1 MTARHASP
9 HRNTLCS
16 AAARLATW
24 TALAVLW
31 LAPAVAAE
39 PDTVYFPSTDGR
51 TEVTGYLFKP
61 QGRGPFPAVVMLHGR
76 GGPYSS
82 NVSADCTLVSRTTP
96 ASPCNAGTL
105 SKRHVMW
112 GSYWAERGYL
122 ALLPDS
128 FGPRGKAHGFGRHTH
143 DDPERDDV
151 NERTVRPLDAEG
163 ALAYLRQ
170 RSDVAASRIVLQGW
184 SNGGSTALNVLLR
197 QGLQSSGF
205 RGALIFYPGCG
216 ENSLLGPT
224 LRTRAPVQLFL
235 AADDEEVS
243 PALCS
248 AMAERSRQA
257 GTAIETTIYPGATH
271 GFDEPSASR
280 QAIAGNGPAMDDT
293 LRRAAPLVL
302 EWLRR

>member
-1 MTARHASP
+1 MGRHVFRQQVCGVGALGGW
-9 HRNTLCS
+9 R
-16 AAARLATW
+16 
-24 TALAVLW
+24 LAVLMM
-31 LAPAVAAE
+31 LATLGLSPAAAAQPE
-39 PDTVYFPSTDGR
+39 TVYFQSADGR
-51 TEVTGYLFKP
+51 TELTGYLFKP
-61 QGRGPFPAVVMLHGR
+61 QGAGPFPAIVMLHGR

-82 NVSADCTLVSRTTP
+82 NVNADCTLVSRAVP

-105 SKRHVMW
+105 SKRHMMW
-112 GSYWAERGYL
+112 GNYWAERGYV

-128 FGPRGKAHGFGRHTH
+128 FGPRGKAHGFGRGTH
-143 DDPERDDV
+143 DDPDRADV

-170 RSDVAASRIVLQGW
+170 RKDIIADRIVLQGW
-184 SNGGSTALNVLLR
+184 SNGGSTVLNVLLR
-197 QGLQSSGF
+197 EGQHSSV

-216 ENSLLGPT
+216 ENSLIGPT
-224 LRTRAPVQLFL
+224 LRSRVPVQLFL

-248 AMAERSRQA
+248 AMAERSRNA

-280 QAIAGNGPAMDDT
+280 QATAGNGPAMDDT
-293 LRRAAPLVL
+293 LRRAASLVFD
-302 EWLRR
+302 WLK